1 MDQAQELENKIALLK
16 DSFGPELLEA
26 MSDPDVVEVMLN
38 PDGKLWIDYL
48 SKGTELTKIRI
59 PPERARAL
67 ISTVAG
73 TTGKTV
79 SAKEPDVATTVLIDG
94 SRFQG
99 LLPPIVESPSFTIRK
114 RASKIFTLDDYVAQG
129 NLTERQRDI
138 LVQGIKE
145 KKNILVAGGT
155 GSGKTTFTNALL
167 QIISGIGQRVILLE
181 DTKELQCSAED
192 KVEMLTS
199 PTRNM
204 QALVRFVLRYR
215 PDRTVVGEVRGGEAL
230 DLLKLWNTG
239 HPGGL
244 ATLHADSTLQTLER
258 LEDLISEVSANI
270 PNRLIYRAIDMV
282 VYMERYRNMRRIKE
296 ISEVTGYEGGSY
308 KLIEIK

>member
-48 SKGTELTKIRI
+48 SKGTELTNIKI

-138 LVQGIKE
+138 LIQGIKE

-167 QIISGIGQRVILLE
+167 QIISGLGQRVILLE